1 MLIILRLRRL
11 EYRPVARRLVSELVA
26 LEIAVTSIY
35 LYFTRGIY
43 PNYIIFKDYFQN

>member
-26 LEIAVTSIY
+26 LEIVVTSIT
-35 LYFTRGIY
+35 LYFTRDIY
-43 PNYIIFKDYFQN
+43 PNYIIFKEYFQK